1 MEIIINNT
9 FFTGKFLIH
18 LPSVD
23 STNTYAKEHLSKR
36 TPIDGTV
43 ILADEQYAGR
53 GQAGNIWQSTPG
65 ENLTFSIIYK
75 TDFLQAAAQFGLN
88 MAISLGIRT
97 AVAEIIGQQGRQHM
111 NVSIKWPNDIYI
123 DDKKVAG
130 ILIENTISGMYL
142 KHSIIGIGLNVNQ
155 QDFAELTRA
164 TSLRRELD
172 KSMERISVLKEVL
185 AAIERYFFLLKE
197 GKTTLLKSAYIS
209 HLYRYNEM
217 AAFEKDNLPLRGCIK
232 DVSPTG
238 LLIMDVMQ
246 EDGSLQEMQFAF
258 KEIAFR

>member
-1 MEIIINNT
+1 
-9 FFTGKFLIH
+9 
-18 LPSVD
+18 
-23 STNTYAKEHLSKR
+23 
-36 TPIDGTV
+36 
-43 ILADEQYAGR
+43 
-53 GQAGNIWQSTPG
+53 
-65 ENLTFSIIYK
+65 
-75 TDFLQAAAQFGLN
+75 
-88 MAISLGIRT
+88 LGIRT

-155 QDFAELTRA
+155 QDFTELARA

-217 AAFEKDNLPLRGCIK
+217 AAFEKHLPLQGCIK

>member
-23 STNTYAKEHLSKR
+23 STNTYAKEHLSKS

-53 GQAGNIWQSTPG
+53 GQAGNIWQSTPD

-185 AAIERYFFLLKE
+185 TAIERYFFLLKE
-197 GKTTLLKSAYIS
+197 GKTALLKSAYIS

-217 AAFEKDNLPLRGCIK
+217 AAFEKDHLSLQGCIK

>member
-23 STNTYAKEHLSKR
+23 STNTYAKEHLSKS

-53 GQAGNIWQSTPG
+53 GQAGNIWQSMPG

-75 TDFLQAAAQFGLN
+75 TDFLPAAAQFGLN

-97 AVAEIIGQQGRQHM
+97 AVAEIIEQQGRQNM

-172 KSMERISVLKEVL
+172 KSMEQISVLKEVL

-197 GKTTLLKSAYIS
+197 GKTALLKSAYIS

-217 AAFEKDNLPLRGCIK
+217 AAFEKDHLSLQGCIK

>member
-23 STNTYAKEHLSKR
+23 STNTYAKEHLSKS

-53 GQAGNIWQSTPG
+53 GQAGNIWQSMPG

-75 TDFLQAAAQFGLN
+75 TDFLPAAAQFGLN

-172 KSMERISVLKEVL
+172 KSMEQISVLKEVL

-197 GKTTLLKSAYIS
+197 GKTALLKSAYIS

-217 AAFEKDNLPLRGCIK
+217 AAFEKDHLSLQGCIK

>member
-23 STNTYAKEHLSKR
+23 STNTYAKEHLSKS

-53 GQAGNIWQSTPG
+53 GQAGNIWQSTPC
-65 ENLTFSIIYK
+65 ENLTFSIIFK
-75 TDFLQAAAQFGLN
+75 TDFLPAAAQFGLN

-123 DDKKVAG
+123 DDKKVSG

-172 KSMERISVLKEVL
+172 KSMEQISVLKEVL

-217 AAFEKDNLPLRGCIK
+217 AAFEKDHLSLQGCIK

>member
-23 STNTYAKEHLSKR
+23 STNTYAKEHLSKS

-53 GQAGNIWQSTPG
+53 GQAGNIWQSMPG

-75 TDFLQAAAQFGLN
+75 TDFLPAAAQFGLN

-172 KSMERISVLKEVL
+172 KSMEQISVLKEVL

-197 GKTTLLKSAYIS
+197 GKTALLKSAYIS

-217 AAFEKDNLPLRGCIK
+217 AAFKKDHLSLQGCIK

-238 LLIMDVMQ
+238 LLIMDVLQ

>member
-23 STNTYAKEHLSKR
+23 STNTYAKEHLSKS

-53 GQAGNIWQSTPG
+53 GQAGNIWQSTPD

-75 TDFLQAAAQFGLN
+75 TDFLPAAAQFGLN
-88 MAISLGIRT
+88 MAISLGIST

-123 DDKKVAG
+123 DDKKVSG

-217 AAFEKDNLPLRGCIK
+217 AAFKKDHLSLQGCIK

-258 KEIAFR
+258 KEIAFL